1 MFPSRL
7 RILSVNESLYLPPCL
22 PLNTPP
28 TLQQNH
34 SGLYQPPSNPLCS
47 VQPIPHQKPTTSIRE
62 PTDGVLVAKKD
73 FNAPKHD
80 EIDVPNLQ
88 VIKALQSLDSKQF
101 VKTQFS
107 WQYYYYTL
115 TDAGIEYLRE
125 YLHLPSEIFPATFKK
140 TARPSAPRRAG
151 NNPL

>member
-1 MFPSRL
+1 MLIPK
-7 RILSVNESLYLPPCL
+7 
-22 PLNTPP
+22 
-28 TLQQNH
+28 QNRK
-34 SGLYQPPSNPLCS
+34 LIYEALF
-47 VQPIPHQKPTTSIRE
+47 K
-62 PTDGVLVAKKD
+62 DGVLVAKKD

-88 VIKALQSLDSKQF
+88 VIKALQSLDSKQY

-140 TARPSAPRRAG
+140 TARPSAPRRAERPEG
-151 NNPL
+151 AYRPRGDREDYRRRDDGEKKEGASGDYKPEFRSGLGRGRPAQE

>member
-1 MFPSRL
+1 M
-7 RILSVNESLYLPPCL
+7 
-22 PLNTPP
+22 
-28 TLQQNH
+28 
-34 SGLYQPPSNPLCS
+34 
-47 VQPIPHQKPTTSIRE
+47 
-62 PTDGVLVAKKD
+62 VAKKD

-80 EIDVPNLQ
+80 ELDVPNLQ
-88 VIKALQSLDSKQF
+88 VIKALQSLDSKQY

-140 TARPSAPRRAG
+140 TARPSAPRRSGKYVLTACFPPPP
-151 NNPL
+151 PLQDTRVLDLGRWISLYLLDDCERWKTVQQE

>member
-1 MFPSRL
+1 M
-7 RILSVNESLYLPPCL
+7 
-22 PLNTPP
+22 
-28 TLQQNH
+28 
-34 SGLYQPPSNPLCS
+34 
-47 VQPIPHQKPTTSIRE
+47 
-62 PTDGVLVAKKD
+62 VAKKD

-88 VIKALQSLDSKQF
+88 VIKALQSLDSKQY

-115 TDAGIEYLRE
+115 TDEGIEYLRE

-140 TARPSAPRRAG
+140 TVRTGAPRRAG
-151 NNPL
+151 KNLDCNTNGHWTWLDIPTLHHILRVQSYPDYLDQLRNSLPKGNIRTNDIGSGMHPWDCQPYC